1 LSSLA
6 WRGNRKSGGNW
17 TGSDAEALAT
27 LGTAARN
34 HFATVLGCHAG
45 TETMGPFALEVTRLK
60 GSFHGDGP
68 VQGCE
73 CRNDGFGRWS
83 EHGAATGM
91 RDSSQF
97 VAFRQ
102 WAALTEK
109 LGSYSRNKVFIF
121 NESIRLLLLLLG
133 KRISVDNRLP
143 AAGDAV

>member
-1 LSSLA
+1 
-6 WRGNRKSGGNW
+6 
-17 TGSDAEALAT
+17 
-27 LGTAARN
+27 
-34 HFATVLGCHAG
+34 
-45 TETMGPFALEVTRLK
+45 
-60 GSFHGDGP
+60 
-68 VQGCE
+68 
-73 CRNDGFGRWS
+73 
-83 EHGAATGM
+83 M